1 MPMNTVMTDTAY
13 REEREET
20 ASLVADLRALRCDRC
35 KVAIHDDLATE
46 CPVCGSH
53 FDSIVSNHAG
63 LAQKLSEKRAE
74 AGVRSCAAR

>member
-1 MPMNTVMTDTAY
+1 MPMNTVMTDTAN

-20 ASLVADLRALRCDRC
+20 ASLVADLRTLRCDRC
-35 KVAIHDDLATE
+35 KVAVHDELATE

-63 LAQKLSEKRAE
+63 LAKKLSEKRAE